1 MRYIEQLKKASR
13 KKKTFSG
20 SKKRMKMK
28 ILKRVGFILTTM
40 CPNTFEEV
48 FHAWLANQTTL
59 DILGEVKI

>member
-1 MRYIEQLKKASR
+1 
-13 KKKTFSG
+13 
-20 SKKRMKMK
+20 MKMK

>member
-1 MRYIEQLKKASR
+1 MRNIEQLKSFR
-13 KKKTFSG
+13 KKNVLRVK
-20 SKKRMKMK
+20 KKRMKMK